1 MTTRPNS
8 LPTDS
13 LSTYRA
19 KRDFAR
25 TPEPAG
31 GATRHG
37 QPLAFVV
44 QRHDATRLHYDFRLE
59 WAGVLKSWAV
69 TRGPSM
75 DPADKRLAVETED
88 HPLDYGSFEGTI
100 PRGQYGGGT
109 VQLWDRGTWAPLDPN
124 TVDADLAKGELKF
137 VVAGERLRGGYV
149 LVRTKPRGKE
159 KGRNWLLIKERDS
172 TATPGQGDAVL
183 ATPTSVA
190 TGRTLD
196 EIAGAQGFMP
206 PQLATLAPTPP
217 RGEAW
222 VHELKIDG
230 YRIQIEVAANRATLR
245 TRTGLDWTTRF
256 PAIATAAA
264 KLPPC
269 ILDGEAVAL
278 NDAGHP
284 DFAQLQATLAGDSKA
299 PLVFYAFDLL
309 AEAGRD
315 LRGEPLL
322 QRKQR
327 LEHLLP
333 KCPTLRYLPHFT
345 APGEAVL
352 ASACRLSMEGVVS
365 KRADAPYTAGR
376 GDAWVKSKCR
386 GRDEFVIGG
395 YSPGTNGLGALL
407 VGARRAGRLV
417 YLGRVGTGFSTDT
430 ARRLLAAFEPLRQPS
445 PPFAGPT
452 PPRASDVV
460 WLKPTLVA
468 EIAYAGWTDAGVLRQ
483 ASFLGLRE
491 DKPAPEVEPPAMP
504 ATRKPAPGP
513 TLTHPERVLWPAT
526 DDTPAQTKADLA
538 DYYRRAAPLL
548 LPHVAGRPLSLLRI
562 PDGMEGESF
571 FQRHAMPGQSPAIG
585 SVAVQGQA
593 RPYMRI
599 DDLGGLLAL
608 AQVSAVELHPW
619 GAMAETPDLPDRL
632 IFDLDPAEGIG
643 FDAVIDGALELR
655 TRLEQ
660 LGLATFP
667 KVTGGKGLHVV
678 VPLATPADAVGWP
691 EAKQFARLMCTLMAR
706 DAPDRYTT
714 NMSKKARVG
723 RIFLDYLR
731 NDRLATAIAPWSPR
745 ARAGAPVARAITWRE
760 VTPELRPNSWHL
772 ADALPRRDP
781 WQGFAEAA
789 VPLRAA
795 IAKAAAT

>member
-1 MTTRPNS
+1 VSPRPAK
-8 LPTDS
+8 LAD
-13 LSTYRA
+13 YHR

-25 TPEPAG
+25 TREPTG
-31 GATRHG
+31 GSPRPGH
-37 QPLAFVV
+37 PLAFVV

-75 DPADKRLAVETED
+75 DPADKRLAVQTED
-88 HPLDYGSFEGTI
+88 HPLDYGGFEGTI
-100 PRGQYGGGT
+100 PQGQYGGGT
-109 VQLWDRGTWAPLDPN
+109 VQLWDRGTWAPLNPA
-124 TVDADLAKGELKF
+124 TVDADLARGELKF

-149 LVRTKPRGKE
+149 LVRMKPRGRE
-159 KGRNWLLIKERDS
+159 KDRNWLLIKERDS
-172 TATPGQGDAVL
+172 AATPGKGDTVL
-183 ATPTSVA
+183 AAPTSVA
-190 TGRTLD
+190 SGRTLA
-196 EIAGAQGFMP
+196 EIAGTQGFLP
-206 PQLATLAPTPP
+206 PQLCTLVPTPP

-222 VHELKIDG
+222 VHELKLDG
-230 YRIQIEVAANRATLR
+230 YRLQAEVSHGKATLR
-245 TRTGLDWTTRF
+245 TRTGLDWTNRF

-264 KLPPC
+264 KLPPS

-284 DFAQLQATLAGDSKA
+284 DFALLQATLAGETRA

-309 AEAGRD
+309 AEAGQD
-315 LRGEPLL
+315 LRAQPLHA
-322 QRKQR
+322 RKSR

-333 KCPTLRYLPHFT
+333 KSPTLRYLPHFT

-395 YSPGTNGLGALL
+395 YDPGTSGLGALL

-417 YLGRVGTGFSTDT
+417 YLGRVGTGFSADT
-430 ARRLLAAFEPLRQPS
+430 ARRLLAAFQPLRQPK
-445 PPFAGPT
+445 PPFADPT
-452 PPRASDVV
+452 PPRAADVV
-460 WLKPTLVA
+460 WLRPELVA

-504 ATRKPAPGP
+504 RKRKPQPGP
-513 TLTHPERVLWPAT
+513 ALTHPERELWPAT
-526 DDTPAQTKADLA
+526 DTTPAQTKADLA
-538 DYYRRAAPLL
+538 EYYRRAAPLL
-548 LPHVAGRPLSLLRI
+548 LPHVAGRPLSVLRI
-562 PDGMEGESF
+562 PDGMAGDSF
-571 FQRHAMPGQSPAIG
+571 FQRHAMAGQSPAIG
-585 SVAVQGQA
+585 SVDIQGQA

-608 AQVSAVELHPW
+608 AQISAVELHPW
-619 GAMAETPDLPDRL
+619 GALADAPDVPDRL
-632 IFDLDPAEGIG
+632 IFDLDPAEGMD
-643 FDAVIDGALELR
+643 FSAVIDGALDLR
-655 TRLEQ
+655 QRLEA

-691 EAKQFARLMCTLMAR
+691 EAKQFARLVCTLMAR
-706 DAPDRYTT
+706 DAPGRYTT

-745 ARAGAPVARAITWRE
+745 ARAGAPVARPITWRE
-760 VTPELRPNSWHL
+760 VKPGLVPNAWHL
-772 ADALPRRDP
+772 PDALPRRDP

-789 VPLRAA
+789 MPLRAA
-795 IAKAAAT
+795 IARATAA